1 VTPLV
6 HAETIGRI
14 RVIAADNPPVNAL
27 SDALQDGLHTAV
39 AAAEGDTKIDGIV
52 ITGAGRTF
60 VAGADIRALE
70 AYAWKPDAPKPEL
83 RPIITRVERCT
94 KPVVMAIHGVALGG
108 GLELAMGGHFR
119 VAHASARLGL
129 PECTLG
135 VIPGAEGTQRL
146 PRLAGVAKALEMIV
160 TSEPL
165 DARTALAH
173 GIVDE
178 VVEADL
184 TGAAVRLAER
194 AAAAGPPYPVTSTR
208 RDRLGTDEANRLL
221 FDEARALARRLRP
234 GQPAPLLAIDAVEAA
249 TRLPFADGSARE
261 EELFLESLRSEAA
274 KALIH
279 VFFAER
285 AARRKIDSP
294 AGILTAAGARLLDA
308 CRSEVQR
315 LTGEG
320 TTRTE
325 LAASLARF
333 GMTLEALGESRS
345 ETADVHVDTPDPHT
359 AVPPPVGTPVERIV
373 YALIN
378 EGARILDEPECAGA
392 DVDVTAITT
401 CGFPRWRGGPLF
413 HADRIGLNH
422 VLERL
427 SALRRAHGDHW
438 RPAPAIE
445 RVARVH
451 GTLSAPGR

>member
-1 VTPLV
+1 
-6 HAETIGRI
+6 
-14 RVIAADNPPVNAL
+14 
-27 SDALQDGLHTAV
+27 TAV

-60 VAGADIRALE
+60 VGGADIRALE

-279 VFFAER
+279 VFF
-285 AARRKIDSP
+285 
-294 AGILTAAGARLLDA
+294 
-308 CRSEVQR
+308 
-315 LTGEG
+315 
-320 TTRTE
+320 
-325 LAASLARF
+325 
-333 GMTLEALGESRS
+333 
-345 ETADVHVDTPDPHT
+345 
-359 AVPPPVGTPVERIV
+359 
-373 YALIN
+373 
-378 EGARILDEPECAGA
+378 
-392 DVDVTAITT
+392 
-401 CGFPRWRGGPLF
+401 
-413 HADRIGLNH
+413 
-422 VLERL
+422 
-427 SALRRAHGDHW
+427 
-438 RPAPAIE
+438 
-445 RVARVH
+445 
-451 GTLSAPGR
+451 